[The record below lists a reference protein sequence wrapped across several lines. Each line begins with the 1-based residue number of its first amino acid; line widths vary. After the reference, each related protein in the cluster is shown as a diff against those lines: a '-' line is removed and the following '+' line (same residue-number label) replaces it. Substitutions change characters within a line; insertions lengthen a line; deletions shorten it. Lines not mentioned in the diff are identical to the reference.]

1 MRTQTRS
8 RSGTRRPRRRAEPA
22 RLCRRRMEPG
32 PGAAGRCGDRVLA
45 YRPACALPWR
55 SSAGVSRRRG
65 RPREG
70 CLGVRFAERFLLLR
84 GRRLLGRCRPRAKR
98 SVRVRVGVEL
108 GTRKA
113 GGSPPASHLA
123 WGGGHRRWRAPA
135 PQPCRRWGTRSAGS
149 CSEFSS
155 GPLVANRRP
164 AAATLLVPVQQ
175 QVELLGREAAARGA
189 VVSVRKFPLGLRQR
203 LAQ

>member
-45 YRPACALPWR
+45 YRPACGRPWR

-70 CLGVRFAERFLLLR
+70 CLSVRFAERFLLLR
-84 GRRLLGRCRPRAKR
+84 GRRLLGRGRPRAKR
-98 SVRVRVGVEL
+98 SESASGWASSSARARREDRRRRRIWRGAVATAVG
-108 GTRKA
+108 G
-113 GGSPPASHLA
+113 
-123 WGGGHRRWRAPA
+123 PA

-164 AAATLLVPVQQ
+164 AAATLLEPVQQ